1 MSKDRLDEMG
11 DTLAMI
17 MLVAVIAGVVFLC
30 YTL

>member
-11 DTLAMI
+11 DTLALI
-17 MLVAVIAGVVFLC
+17 MLVAVIAGVIFLC

>member
-1 MSKDRLDEMG
+1 MSKDRLDEMV

-17 MLVAVIAGVVFLC
+17 ILVAVIAGVVFLC